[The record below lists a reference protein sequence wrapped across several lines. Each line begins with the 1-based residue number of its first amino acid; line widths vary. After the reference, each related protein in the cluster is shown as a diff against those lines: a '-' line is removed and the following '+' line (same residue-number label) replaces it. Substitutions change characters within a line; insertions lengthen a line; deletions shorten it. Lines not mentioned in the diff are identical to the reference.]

1 MTHQVLLVGQLAS
14 IDLRAPMKSP
24 VLRAGPYSLELSTP
38 LCMGILNVTP
48 DSFSDGGAFASR
60 QRSVGD
66 FTVDSDKVLARAEAM
81 VADGASILDVGGE
94 STRPGAAP
102 VSLQEELNRVI
113 PVIERLRSN
122 LDVCLSVDTSSAEVM
137 SAAISAGVGLV
148 NDVRALSD
156 TRALEMINDHAIAV
170 CLMHMRGQPRSMQ
183 ESIDDTAYD
192 DVVDEVA
199 AFLAERRD
207 MCLASGVSADRL
219 LIDPG
224 FGFGKSQA
232 HNYQLLKGLPRLQSL
247 GLPLLVGVSRKSM
260 IGAATGREVDNRVAG
275 SVAAATLALQGG
287 AKIIRSHDVAA
298 TIDAIRV
305 HSAFCGNLALE

>member
-1 MTHQVLLVGQLAS
+1 
-14 IDLRAPMKSP
+14 
-24 VLRAGPYSLELSTP
+24 
-38 LCMGILNVTP
+38 MGILNVTP

-60 QRSVGD
+60 HPRASKGN

-81 VADGASILDVGGE
+81 VADGASILDIGGE
-94 STRPGAAP
+94 STRPGAAA
-102 VSLQEELNRVI
+102 VSPQEELDRVI

-156 TRALEMINDHAIAV
+156 TRALDMINDHAIAV

-183 ESIDDTAYD
+183 ESIDETAYA

-207 MCLASGVSADRL
+207 LCVASGVSADRL
-219 LIDPG
+219 LVDPG
-224 FGFGKSQA
+224 FGFGKSQT
-232 HNYQLLKGLPRLQSL
+232 HNYQLLQGLPRLQSL

-260 IGAATGREVDNRVAG
+260 IGAATGKEVDNRVAG

-298 TIDAIRV
+298 TVDAIRV